1 MTPSGVV
8 TWPDE
13 RAASYRALGHWRGRA
28 IGSLVTSWADC
39 YGSDVAVVDERR
51 SLTYLDLAA
60 EVDVLAERLLGL
72 GLRSG
77 DSIVVQLPNCAEFIV
92 LMLACTRVGVVP
104 TMMLTAHREQELTHI
119 ARHVAAKAVVVPDRV
134 HDYDHQ
140 ALARRVA
147 STCGGVKHVL
157 VAGDH
162 VEPGNVDLRA
172 LVRPDAETWERRRR
186 LDALAPDPSST
197 ALFLLSGGTTG
208 VPKVI
213 PRTHNDY
220 EYGARHSARVCGFD
234 RSTAYLVALPAAHT
248 FPLGSPGLL
257 GTLMNGGRVVVVSS
271 PRPEVA
277 FEAIATHRV
286 TVAAAVPAVVQ
297 RWLESSESAEWDLSS
312 LRLLQVGGSRL
323 SRELALRVEPALG
336 CALQQ
341 VYGMSEGLLNFTRLD
356 DPIEVV
362 VATQGRPMSA
372 ADEIRVV
379 DEHGRQVEDGEAGE
393 LLVRGPTTIPG
404 YFRVPEHNAEC
415 FTVDGWY
422 RTGDVVRRHP
432 SGNLVVESRVKDV
445 INRGG
450 EKIHAEEVEDVL
462 NRMPQIARAAAVAA
476 PHRELGEVV
485 CACVVLRDG
494 RTLTLEEVR
503 EVFAASGLAAFK
515 FPERLE
521 VVDEMPLT
529 PVGKIRKQRL
539 RELAAGVRSARQV
552 EEVGA

>member
-1 MTPSGVV
+1 MTLGGLVM
-8 TWPDE
+8 WPED
-13 RAASYRALGHWRGRA
+13 RAAGYRDRGHWRGRA
-28 IGSLVTSWADC
+28 IGSLATSWADC
-39 YGSDVAVVDERR
+39 YGSRVAVVDDRR
-51 SLTYLDLAA
+51 RLSYLDLAA
-60 EVDVLAERLLGL
+60 EVDVLAERLLRH

-77 DSIVVQLPNCAEFIV
+77 DSIIVQLPNCAEFVV
-92 LMLACTRVGVVP
+92 LMLACMRVGVVP
-104 TMMLTAHREQELTHI
+104 TMMLTAHREHELTHI
-119 ARHVAAKAVVVPDRV
+119 ARHVAAKAIVVPDQV
-134 HDYDHQ
+134 HGYDHQ

-147 STCGGVKHVL
+147 TTYSGIQHVL

-162 VEPGNVDLRA
+162 VEPDNIDLRE
-172 LVRPDAETWERRRR
+172 LMCSDSETWERRRR
-186 LDALAPDPSST
+186 LDALAPDASNV

-220 EYGARHSARVCGFD
+220 EYAARHSARVCGFD
-234 RSTAYLVALPAAHT
+234 QSTVYLVALPAAHT

-257 GTLMNGGRVVVVSS
+257 GTLMNGGQVVLVPS

-297 RWLESSESAEWDLSS
+297 RWLESCESAEWDLSS

-356 DPIEVV
+356 DPVEIV

-372 ADEIRVV
+372 DDEIRIV
-379 DEHGRQVEDGEAGE
+379 DEHRQQVEDGEAGE

-415 FTVDGWY
+415 FTADGWY
-422 RTGDVVRRHP
+422 HTGDVVRRHP

-450 EKIHAEEVEDVL
+450 EKIHAEEIEDVL
-462 NRMPQIARAAAVAA
+462 HHMPQIARAAVVAT
-476 PHRELGEVV
+476 PHRELSEVV
-485 CACVVLRDG
+485 CACVVLREG
-494 RTLTLEEVR
+494 QSITLKEIR

-515 FPERLE
+515 FPEQLE
-521 VVDEMPLT
+521 IVDEMPLT

-539 RELAAGVRSARQV
+539 RELATEARAPRQV
-552 EEVGA
+552 EEVRA

>member
-1 MTPSGVV
+1 MTPSGLV
-8 TWPDE
+8 TWPED
-13 RAASYRALGHWRGRA
+13 RVTAYRLRGHWRGRTL
-28 IGSLVTSWADC
+28 GSLVTSWADC
-39 YGSDVAVVDERR
+39 YGSEVAVVDDRR
-51 SLTYLDLAA
+51 QLTYLDLAA

-72 GLRSG
+72 GLRPG
-77 DSIVVQLPNCAEFIV
+77 DSIVVQLPNCAEFVV
-92 LMLACTRVGVVP
+92 LMLACARVGVVP
-104 TMMLTAHREQELTHI
+104 TMMLTAHREHELTHI
-119 ARHVAAKAVVVPDRV
+119 ARHVTAKAIAVPGRV
-134 HDYDHQ
+134 HGYDHQ

-147 STCGGVKHVL
+147 ADCDDLRHVL
-157 VAGDH
+157 VAGEG
-162 VEPGNVDLRA
+162 VEPGHVDLRK
-172 LVRPDAETWERRRR
+172 LMSPDSQTWERRNR
-186 LDALAPDPSST
+186 LDALAPDASDV

-220 EYGARHSARVCGFD
+220 EYAARHSARVCGFD
-234 RSTAYLVALPAAHT
+234 RSTVYLVALPAAHT

-257 GTLMNGGRVVVVSS
+257 GTLMNGGRVVLVPS

-297 RWLESSESAEWDLSS
+297 RWIESSESAEWDLSS

-323 SRELALRVEPALG
+323 SRELAMRIRPALR

-356 DPIEVV
+356 DPAEAVV
-362 VATQGRPMSA
+362 STQGRPMSA
-372 ADEIRVV
+372 DDEIRIV
-379 DEHGRQVEDGEAGE
+379 DEHGRQVEDGDAGE

-415 FTVDGWY
+415 FTADGWY
-422 RTGDVVRRHP
+422 HTGDIVRRHS

-450 EKIHAEEVEDVL
+450 EKIHAEEIEDVL
-462 NRMPQIARAAAVAA
+462 NRMPQVARAAAVAA
-476 PHRELGEVV
+476 PHRELSEVV
-485 CACVVLRDG
+485 CACVVLEAG
-494 RTLTLEEVR
+494 QSITLEEIR
-503 EVFAASGLAAFK
+503 DYFDASGMAAFK

-521 VVDEMPLT
+521 VLDEMPLT
-529 PVGKIRKQRL
+529 PVGKIRKQSL
-539 RELAAGVRSARQV
+539 RELAAGMRTLRQV